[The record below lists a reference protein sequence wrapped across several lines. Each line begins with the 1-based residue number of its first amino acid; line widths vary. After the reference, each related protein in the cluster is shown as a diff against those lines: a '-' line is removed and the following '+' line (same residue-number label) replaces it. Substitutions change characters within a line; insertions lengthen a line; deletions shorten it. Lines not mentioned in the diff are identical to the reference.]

1 MKTERES
8 FAVKRSLRILSKRV
22 VVLGILAT
30 IFSGV
35 VMLKKVAEENVSYGG
50 YFWQSK
56 FAEVSLQS
64 ELAK

>member
-1 MKTERES
+1 M
-8 FAVKRSLRILSKRV
+8 
-22 VVLGILAT
+22 LGILAT